1 MNGSR
6 QPYALLATPALA
18 AHAMSAM
25 PAWLWSR
32 DGSLL
37 LWSNPVGA
45 AVLRTHA
52 DAIGARM
59 TQIAEALPQGATRL
73 ERLRGPGAGIGGI
86 LTCRCQRIALAD
98 GSDGILIAA
107 VEPAKASLGADARA
121 QALLAGHDAPA
132 AIFTASGELIAAS
145 AEAAASLNG
154 AKTLAALGLG
164 DAAAAALRDGTAQG
178 TGSTGAVTLTRLG
191 NGNGGALLAVF
202 GAAETQPVT
211 KAPASTATAEAPRR
225 DVRRFIWQ
233 SDADGCFTILTAD
246 FLARADARTAAL
258 SGRSWKEMAATLGL
272 DPDGRIA
279 TALASQDTWSGIATA
294 WPSADGG
301 LLAVELSGLPMFDR
315 ERSFQGYRGFGLCR
329 DETPAKPTT
338 ETATAAPPVATAA
351 APESADVPPAKPDAP
366 QSPPS
371 TVVPFPAPTLSAN
384 EQSAFHELARQLG
397 DRLKASAGKPLV
409 EDDFGPERAERVTD
423 NQAATAQPPERPAPA
438 APPAPVADAGS
449 ERPILDKLPVGIL
462 VYRYDTLIYANRAL
476 LDWTGYR
483 TLDALTAAGGLDSL
497 FIEPAAGSGTGSGNG
512 NGAKSLAIATREG
525 NAKPVEGRLFSV
537 TWDGDSA
544 LVLMINTLAAAREPA
559 REAAPDKTVELA
571 RRELES
577 ENRNLRAALDTAA
590 DGVLLIDATGRIIF
604 ANSGAA
610 ALFARDRDALS
621 DMTFG
626 ELFAPE
632 SRRAALD
639 YLDRLNRDTTAGIIN
654 PGKEMMARTQGGGLV
669 PLHITVGRVGP
680 DGEKFCAVLRDITAL
695 KKAEEDLVNARR
707 QAEQLTA
714 EKSEFLAKISHD
726 IRTPLNAIIGF
737 SEVMMEERFGPIGNE
752 RYQDYAQGI
761 HASGERLIALLND
774 LLDLARIE
782 TGKLDL
788 AMTPMSLNEIAQ
800 QCVAALQPQANRD
813 RVIIRSSLP
822 ANLPPIV
829 ADSRAVRQIV
839 LNLLAHS
846 IKFTGAGGQVIVST
860 ARNENGDVVL
870 RVRDTGAGLS
880 DRELLSALEPF
891 RNIATAAR
899 WGASGTGLDL
909 PITKALAE
917 ANRATFTI
925 TSGSEHG
932 TLVEV
937 AFPATRVIA

>member
-6 QPYALLATPALA
+6 QPYAFLATPALA

-25 PAWLWSR
+25 PAWLWST
-32 DGSLL
+32 DGTRL

-59 TQIAEALPQGATRL
+59 TQIAEALPQGAARL
-73 ERLRGPGAGIGGI
+73 ERLRGPGAGIGGV

-98 GSDGILIAA
+98 GSNGILIAA
-107 VEPAKASLGADARA
+107 VEPAKASLGVDERA
-121 QALLAGHDAPA
+121 QALLAAHRAPA
-132 AIFTASGELIAAS
+132 AIFSAAGDLIAAS
-145 AEAAASLNG
+145 AEGAS
-154 AKTLAALGLG
+154 ALG
-164 DAAAAALRDGTAQG
+164 DAKALASLRLGDLVTAALRDGTAHG
-178 TGSTGAVTLTRLG
+178 AGNTGAVTLTRLG

-202 GAAETQPVT
+202 GAADAKPANA
-211 KAPASTATAEAPRR
+211 APAPQASAPADAPRR
-225 DVRRFIWQ
+225 DARRFIWQ
-233 SDADGCFTILTAD
+233 SDADRRFTILTPD

-258 SGRSWKEMAATLGL
+258 SGKSWKDIADALGL

-279 TALASQDTWSGIATA
+279 AALASRDTWSGIATA
-294 WPSADGG
+294 WPSAGGG

-329 DETPAKPTT
+329 EETPAK
-338 ETATAAPPVATAA
+338 AVTAAPSNNTHVTPAT
-351 APESADVPPAKPDAP
+351 PDVP
-366 QSPPS
+366 PPS
-371 TVVPFPAPTLSAN
+371 TVVPFPAPALSDN

-397 DRLKASAGKPLV
+397 DRLKANAGKPLI
-409 EDDFGPERAERVTD
+409 EDDFGPERAEPMVD
-423 NQAATAQPPERPAPA
+423 NQAAAPPRSETIAPDEPA
-438 APPAPVADAGS
+438 ANAID

-462 VYRYDTLIYANRAL
+462 VYRYNTLIYANRAL
-476 LDWTGYR
+476 LSWTGYR
-483 TLDALTAAGGLDSL
+483 TLDALAAAGGLDSL
-497 FIEPAAGSGTGSGNG
+497 FIEPAAGPGTGSGNG
-512 NGAKSLAIATREG
+512 NGAKSLAIATRDG
-525 NAKPVEGRLFSV
+525 SAKPVEGRLFSV
-537 TWDGDSA
+537 NWDGDSA
-544 LVLMINTLAAAREPA
+544 LVLMINTLATAAREPA
-559 REAAPDKTVELA
+559 PREAAPDKAVELA

-590 DGVLLIDATGRIIF
+590 DGVLLMDAAGRIIF

-639 YLDRLNRDTTAGIIN
+639 YLDRLNRDATAGILN
-654 PGKEMMARTQGGGLV
+654 PGKEMMARTLGGGLV

-680 DGEKFCAVLRDITAL
+680 EGEKFCAVLRDITAL
-695 KKAEEDLVNARR
+695 KKAEEDLVNARH
-707 QAEQLTA
+707 QAELLTA

-737 SEVMMEERFGPIGNE
+737 SEVMMEQRFGPIGNE

-774 LLDLARIE
+774 LLDLSRIE

-822 ANLPPIV
+822 ANLPTIV

-860 ARNENGDVVL
+860 ARNESGDVVL

-880 DRELLSALEPF
+880 DRELVSALEPF

-917 ANRATFTI
+917 ANRASFKI
-925 TSGSEHG
+925 TSDSEHG

>member
-6 QPYALLATPALA
+6 QPYALLAAPALA
-18 AHAMSAM
+18 AHAMSAT
-25 PAWLWSR
+25 PAWLWSG
-32 DGSLL
+32 DGTQL

-45 AVLRTHA
+45 AVQRAHA
-52 DAIGARM
+52 DALAARAA
-59 TQIAEALPQGATRL
+59 QIAQSLPQGAARL
-73 ERLRGPGAGIGGI
+73 ERLRGPGAGVGGV

-107 VEPAKASLGADARA
+107 VEPAETSLSIDERA
-121 QALLAGHDAPA
+121 QALLAGHRAPA
-132 AIFTASGELIAAS
+132 AIFSASGDLIAA
-145 AEAAASLNG
+145 APEASASLNG

-164 DAAAAALRDGTAQG
+164 DLAATALRDGA
-178 TGSTGAVTLTRLG
+178 GSNGAATLMRLG

-202 GAAETQPVT
+202 GGGDVEPATTPPASPAVT
-211 KAPASTATAEAPRR
+211 PAAPAGTARR
-225 DVRRFIWQ
+225 EVRRFIWQ
-233 SDADGCFTILTAD
+233 SDADGHFTILTAD
-246 FLARADARTAAL
+246 FFDRADARTAAL
-258 SGRSWKEMAATLGL
+258 SGRSWREIAGALGL

-279 TALASQDTWSGIATA
+279 AALASQDTWSGIATA
-294 WPSADGG
+294 WPAAGGG

-329 DETPAKPTT
+329 DEVPAP
-338 ETATAAPPVATAA
+338 ATVQTAPPAT
-351 APESADVPPAKPDAP
+351 ADVPPQKTKPAAP
-366 QSPPS
+366 TATPQQQPPS
-371 TVVPFPAPTLSAN
+371 TVVPFPAPSLSDN

-397 DRLKASAGKPLV
+397 DRLKASASKPLID
-409 EDDFGPERAERVTD
+409 DDFGPERAEPVA
-423 NQAATAQPPERPAPA
+423 NHQPAPPQRAESAAPA
-438 APPAPVADAGS
+438 ANAGD

-462 VYRYDTLIYANRAL
+462 VYRYNTLIYANRAL

-483 TLDALTAAGGLDSL
+483 TLDALTSAGGLDSL
-497 FIEPAAGSGTGSGNG
+497 FIEPAAGPGSASGNG
-512 NGAKSLAIATREG
+512 GAKSLAIATRDG
-525 NAKPVEGRLFSV
+525 SAKPVEGRLFSV

-544 LVLMINTLAAAREPA
+544 LVLMINTLAAASREPA
-559 REAAPDKTVELA
+559 APAAPDKAAELA

-590 DGVLLIDATGRIIF
+590 DGVLLMDAAGRIIF

-639 YLDRLNRDTTAGIIN
+639 YLDRLNRDATAGILN

-695 KKAEEDLVNARR
+695 KKAEEDLVNARH
-707 QAEQLTA
+707 QAELLTA

-737 SEVMMEERFGPIGNE
+737 SEVMMEQRFGPIGNE

-788 AMTPMSLNEIAQ
+788 AMTPMNLNEIAQ

-822 ANLPPIV
+822 ANLPTIV
-829 ADSRAVRQIV
+829 ADARAVRQIV

-880 DRELLSALEPF
+880 DRELVSALEPF

-925 TSGSEHG
+925 TSGSDQG

>member
-1 MNGSR
+1 MNGSH
-6 QPYALLATPALA
+6 QPYALLAAPALA
-18 AHAMSAM
+18 AHAMSAT
-25 PAWLWSR
+25 PAWLWSG
-32 DGSLL
+32 DGTRL

-45 AVLRTHA
+45 AVQRAHA
-52 DAIGARM
+52 DALAARAA
-59 TQIAEALPQGATRL
+59 QIAQSLPQGAARL
-73 ERLRGPGAGIGGI
+73 ERLRGPGAGVGGV

-98 GSDGILIAA
+98 GGDGILIAA
-107 VEPAKASLGADARA
+107 VEPAKTSLSIDERA
-121 QALLAGHDAPA
+121 QALLAGHRGPA
-132 AIFTASGELIAAS
+132 AIFSASGDLIAAS
-145 AEAAASLNG
+145 PEAAASLNG

-164 DAAAAALRDGTAQG
+164 DLAATALRDGT
-178 TGSTGAVTLTRLG
+178 GSNGAAMLMRLG

-202 GAAETQPVT
+202 GGADAVPATAPSASPAVSPAAPAETT
-211 KAPASTATAEAPRR
+211 RR

-233 SDADGCFTILTAD
+233 SDADGHFTILTAD
-246 FLARADARTAAL
+246 FFDRADARTAAL
-258 SGRSWKEMAATLGL
+258 SGKSWREIAGALGL

-279 TALASQDTWSGIATA
+279 AALTSQDTWSGIATA
-294 WPSADGG
+294 WPSAGGG

-329 DETPAKPTT
+329 DETPAA
-338 ETATAAPPVATAA
+338 TATVVAAPPAA
-351 APESADVPPAKPDAP
+351 AHVPPQTAEPAAP
-366 QSPPS
+366 QQPPS
-371 TVVPFPAPTLSAN
+371 TVVPFPAPSLSDN

-397 DRLKASAGKPLV
+397 DRLKASASKPLID
-409 EDDFGPERAERVTD
+409 DDFGPERAEPVADR
-423 NQAATAQPPERPAPA
+423 QLAPPQRSDSV
-438 APPAPVADAGS
+438 APPAPVNAGD

-462 VYRYDTLIYANRAL
+462 VYRYNTLIYANRAL

-483 TLDALTAAGGLDSL
+483 TLDALTSGGGLDSL
-497 FIEPAAGSGTGSGNG
+497 FIEPAAGPGSASGNG
-512 NGAKSLAIATREG
+512 GAKSLAIATRDG

-537 TWDGDSA
+537 TWDGDNA
-544 LVLMINTLAAAREPA
+544 LVLMINTLAAASREPA
-559 REAAPDKTVELA
+559 PQAAPDKTAELA

-610 ALFARDRDALS
+610 ALFSRDRDALS

-639 YLDRLNRDTTAGIIN
+639 YLDRLNRDATAGIIN
-654 PGKEMMARTQGGGLV
+654 PGKEMMARAQGGGLV

-695 KKAEEDLVNARR
+695 KKAEEDLVNARH
-707 QAEQLTA
+707 QAELLTA

-788 AMTPMSLNEIAQ
+788 AMTPMNLNEIAQ

-822 ANLPPIV
+822 ANLPAIV

-880 DRELLSALEPF
+880 DRELVSALEPF

-909 PITKALAE
+909 PIIKALAE

-925 TSGSEHG
+925 TSGSDQG